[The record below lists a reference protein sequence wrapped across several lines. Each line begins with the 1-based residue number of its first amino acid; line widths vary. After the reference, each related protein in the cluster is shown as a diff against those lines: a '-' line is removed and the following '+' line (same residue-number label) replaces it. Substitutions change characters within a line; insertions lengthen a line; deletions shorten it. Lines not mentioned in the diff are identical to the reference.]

1 MDSCTVADEVF
12 DSCSSKNMLR
22 FANGYHVAC
31 GSVSGVI
38 LSWNRVGEKLVPC
51 MPVAKR
57 MGSRRYVRVC
67 FFLLCV
73 SGHVRVR
80 LVAFKPAFFF
90 SLGWA
95 KFRMF
100 GC

>member
-67 FFLLCV
+67 FFYYAFPAMYGCVWWPLNLL
-73 SGHVRVR
+73 
-80 LVAFKPAFFF
+80 FFF
-90 SLGWA
+90 AWMG
-95 KFRMF
+95 
-100 GC
+100 